1 VGCVSTPVIEQ
12 DKTMTPETAQ
22 LVGYWEKTSV
32 SRCSQVY
39 PEHIDFRKN
48 GRYLAQNSP
57 ESPQIVWNVGSYQV
71 EGLGQL
77 RAALANDASE
87 LYRFSL
93 SNDVLTLVDSTNCEV
108 SYRKVK

>member
-1 VGCVSTPVIEQ
+1 MGCVSTPVIEQ
-12 DKTMTPETAQ
+12 DKMMTPETVQ

-48 GRYLAQNSP
+48 GCYLAQNSP

-77 RAALANDASE
+77 RATLVNDASE

-93 SNDVLTLVDSTNCEV
+93 SNDVLTLVDSTNCKV